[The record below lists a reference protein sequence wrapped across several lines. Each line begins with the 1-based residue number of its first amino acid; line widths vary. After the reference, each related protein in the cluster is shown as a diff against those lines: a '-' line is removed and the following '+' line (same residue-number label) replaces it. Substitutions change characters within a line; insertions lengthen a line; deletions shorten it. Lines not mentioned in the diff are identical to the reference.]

1 MKFVLRSGN
10 TGYSLG
16 HGYLRIQKFSPK
28 TLVRCVLAYSEGVF
42 TGHTNVFACESAM
55 LKLPIDVKKG
65 GNGASQR
72 LLFLLSPIFL
82 CHKIKDFARPPKIGR
97 HCRLG
102 ASWCY

>member
-28 TLVRCVLAYSEGVF
+28 TLVRYVLAYSEGVF

-82 CHKIKDFARPPKIGR
+82 CHKIKDFGDD
-97 HCRLG
+97 
-102 ASWCY
+102 